1 MKRRLNILC
10 VLVILTLSYS
20 VLETCYYLLIGFRAG
35 IEMAVDEKTHLGE
48 VEKIKNLKTI
58 HLLPDV
64 ISMEGGELLRDSVYN
79 ARSGTYEPAAFATLC
94 VSVPAESRWTN
105 FWVGILTII
114 QLICLIKATLFFIR
128 LIVDI
133 NRSLIFCWKNVS
145 RLRRLGILL
154 LVSFGCNF
162 LSEYLNLQVM
172 QEVFEL
178 PGYAISMRE
187 ALSVTI
193 PVLGLCALIVA
204 EVFAIG
210 LKMKEEQDLTI

>member
-20 VLETCYYLLIGFRAG
+20 VLEVGYYLFIGFRAG
-35 IEMAVDEKTHLGE
+35 LETATDEQTHLGE
-48 VEKIKNLKTI
+48 VNKIKDMKTI
-58 HLLPDV
+58 HLLPDG
-64 ISMEGGELLRDSVYN
+64 ISIEGGELLCDSVYN
-79 ARSGTYEPAAFATLC
+79 AKSGAYEPAAFATLC
-94 VSVPAESRWTN
+94 VSVPVLSRWTN
-105 FWVGILTII
+105 FWIGVLTII
-114 QLICLIKATLFFIR
+114 RLICLFKAMFFFIR
-128 LIVDI
+128 LVVDI
-133 NRSLIFCWKNVS
+133 NRSQIFCWKNVS

-154 LVSFGCNF
+154 LVSFGCCC
-162 LSEYLNLQVM
+162 LSEYLNLRVM

-187 ALSVTI
+187 ALPDTI